1 MGIAPDEVKRTAEGA
16 MDLLKIK
23 FRATVGAVAAGISL
37 LAGLAAPAAAQTS
50 LKVSLNAP
58 FDGSNAAF
66 FLAEQRGYY
75 KAENVAVALD
85 ASGGSGEVVTRI
97 GSGVYDLGFGDIN
110 VLMDFDAK
118 NPANAGKAVYMLYY
132 RSPLSAGTLARAGIN
147 KPADLMGRTV
157 GAALTD
163 GAYRLFPAYAAL
175 AGIKADTIKWQ
186 FGDLRLR
193 ETLLQKGGVDAILGF
208 DSTMYFNLVR
218 EGVAPKDIKFLYFSD
233 VGLNIYGNALIASKH
248 ILATNPAAVRGFVK
262 ATAEGWRDAIADPPA
277 AIAALKAR
285 DPLTDAKLELEK
297 LHWLIKNQLVTDES
311 KADGLGGVRPER
323 LAASLTTVGKA
334 FDLPKTPAP
343 SDIFTS
349 EFLPDAAIR
358 KLP

>member
-1 MGIAPDEVKRTAEGA
+1 MRAAKN
-16 MDLLKIK
+16 K
-23 FRATVGAVAAGISL
+23 FRARWATMAIAVASVLWSAHP
-37 LAGLAAPAAAQTS
+37 APAQTP

-75 KAENVAVALD
+75 KAENLAVTLD
-85 ASGGSGEVVTRI
+85 ASGGSGEVATRI
-97 GSGVYDLGFGDIN
+97 GSGVYDVGFGDIN

-132 RSPLSAGTLARAGIN
+132 RSPLSAGTLTRAGIN
-147 KPADLMGRTV
+147 KPTDLMGRTV

-175 AGIKADTIKWQ
+175 AGIKADAVKWQ

-193 ETLLQKGGVDAILGF
+193 ETLLLKGGVDAILGF

-248 ILATNPAAVRGFVK
+248 ILASNPAAVRGFVK
-262 ATAEGWRDAIADPPA
+262 ATAKGWHDAVADPPA

-285 DPLTDAKLELEK
+285 DSLTDEKLELEK
-297 LHWLIKNQLVTDES
+297 LHWLITNQLVTDES
-311 KADGLGGVRPER
+311 KADGLGGVRADR
-323 LAASLTTVGKA
+323 LAASLKTVGKA
-334 FDLPKTPAP
+334 FELPHTPTPAEV
-343 SDIFTS
+343 FTS
-349 EFLPDAAIR
+349 EFLPDASIR